1 MKRSPADLENL
12 IHQTL
17 RSLPERRA
25 PRSLEGRVLA
35 AIAARQALPWWKQ
48 SFRAWPVAVRGA
60 FVVGSCA
67 LVAALAFAWVLYGP
81 QQVDLAQTF
90 ARPLALIESMR
101 GAVRAIVDFGAIVLR
116 HVPALWLYGAIAGFV
131 GLYATLFG
139 VGATAYRTLY
149 ANR

>member
-1 MKRSPADLENL
+1 MKPSPEELEQL

-17 RSLPERRA
+17 RALPDRRA

-48 SFRAWPVAVRGA
+48 SFAAWPIAVRIV
-60 FVVGSCA
+60 FMVGSCA
-67 LVAALAFAWVLYGP
+67 LVAALAGAWMIYGADQP
-81 QQVDLAQTF
+81 DVSALM
-90 ARPLALIESMR
+90 ARPLA
-101 GAVRAIVDFGAIVLR
+101 IVAALRELVHVVVGFGAMLLR
-116 HVPALWLYGAIAGFV
+116 HIPTLWLYGALAALFGMYV
-131 GLYATLFG
+131 TLFG